1 MRQIALD
8 TETTGL
14 EVKDGHR
21 ILEIGCVEIID
32 RSISERTFYS
42 KVNPKREVDEGAR
55 RVHGYT
61 WEMLK
66 GSPLF
71 GDVCDEFLEFAK
83 GSEVLIHNASFDLGF
98 LDAELAHLNCGTFIE
113 ETSCTIVDTL
123 ELAKT
128 VHVGSSYAL
137 NALSDYYQID
147 RSHRKL
153 HGALID
159 ADLLAQVYLAMT
171 SGQTSM
177 FFSGEVKVDRHGHE
191 VAALNKEEVLSDEG
205 LVVIKATE
213 DELRRHQ
220 QFMAAQFAK
229 QP

>member
-14 EVKDGHR
+14 EVGDGHR

-32 RSISERTFYS
+32 RGISERTFYS
-42 KVNPKREVDEGAR
+42 KVNPKREVSEGAR

-71 GDVCDEFLEFAK
+71 GSVCDEFLEFAQ
-83 GSEVLIHNASFDLGF
+83 GSEVLIHNAPFDLGF
-98 LDAELAHLNCGTFIE
+98 LDAELARLNRGTFIQ
-113 ETSCTIVDTL
+113 ETGCTIVDTL
-123 ELAKT
+123 ELAKK

-137 NALSDYYQID
+137 NALSDHYQID
-147 RSHRKL
+147 RSHREL

-171 SGQTSM
+171 SGQTSIS
-177 FFSGEVKVDRHGHE
+177 FAGEPQVDKHE
-191 VAALNKEEVLSDEG
+191 VVAADEEEVVLSDEG
-205 LVVIKATE
+205 LIVIKATE
-213 DELRRHQ
+213 DELRRHE
-220 QFMAAQFAK
+220 QFLTAKFAK
-229 QP
+229 QS

>member
-32 RSISERTFYS
+32 RSIGEQTFYS
-42 KVNPKREVDEGAR
+42 KVNPKREVEEGAR

-71 GDVCDEFLEFAK
+71 GDICDEFLEFVQ
-83 GSEVLIHNASFDLGF
+83 GSEVLMHNAPFDLGF
-98 LDAELAHLNCGTFIE
+98 LDAELARLNRGTFVE
-113 ETSCTIVDTL
+113 ETGCTVVDTL
-123 ELAKT
+123 EFAKT

-171 SGQTSM
+171 SGQTSIS
-177 FFSGEVKVDRHGHE
+177 FVGEPEVDKRE
-191 VAALNKEEVLSDEG
+191 VVATKKEEVLSDEG
-205 LVVIKATE
+205 LIVIEATE
-213 DELRRHQ
+213 SELSRHE
-220 QFMAAQFAK
+220 QFCEIFAK
-229 QP
+229 P

>member
-32 RSISERTFYS
+32 RSISEQTFYS
-42 KVNPKREVDEGAR
+42 KIDPKREVDEGAR

-71 GDVCDEFLEFAK
+71 GNVCDEFLDFVR

-98 LDAELAHLNCGTFIE
+98 LDAELARTKRGTFIE
-113 ETSCTIVDTL
+113 ETGCTIVDTL

-147 RSHRKL
+147 RSHREL

-171 SGQTSM
+171 SGQTSI
-177 FFSGEVKVDRHGHE
+177 FFAGEVKDDEDR
-191 VAALNKEEVLSDEG
+191 VVVTNDEEVLSDEG
-205 LVVIKATE
+205 LIVIEATA
-213 DELRRHQ
+213 DELRRHE
-220 QFMAAQFAK
+220 QFMAAKFARHS
-229 QP
+229 

>member
-21 ILEIGCVEIID
+21 ILEIGCVEIIG
-32 RSISERTFYS
+32 RNIGEQTFYS
-42 KVNPKREVDEGAR
+42 KVNPEREVEEGAR

-71 GDVCDEFLEFAK
+71 GNVCDKFLEFVK
-83 GSEVLIHNASFDLGF
+83 GSEVLMHNAPFDLGF
-98 LDAELAHLNCGTFIE
+98 LDAELARLNRGTFIQ
-113 ETSCTIVDTL
+113 ETGCTIVDTL
-123 ELAKT
+123 EFAKT
-128 VHVGSSYAL
+128 VHIGSSYAL

-171 SGQTSM
+171 SGQTSIS
-177 FFSGEVKVDRHGHE
+177 FAGEAKVDRGE
-191 VAALNKEEVLSDEG
+191 VATANDEGVLSDEG
-205 LVVIKATE
+205 LIVIEATE
-213 DELRRHQ
+213 DELRRHE
-220 QFMAAQFAK
+220 QFCETFAK
-229 QP
+229 H

>member
-8 TETTGL
+8 TETTGI
-14 EVKDGHR
+14 EPKDGHR
-21 ILEIGCVEIID
+21 ILEIGCVEIIG
-32 RSISERTFYS
+32 RSISGQTFYS
-42 KVNPKREVDEGAR
+42 KLNPEREVDEGAR
-55 RVHGYT
+55 RVHGYN

-71 GDVCDEFLEFAK
+71 SGVCDEFLEFVR

-98 LDAELAHLNCGTFIE
+98 LNAELARLNRDTFLE
-113 ETSCTIVDTL
+113 ETGCISVDTL
-123 ELAKT
+123 ELARKMHIG
-128 VHVGSSYAL
+128 VSCSL

-171 SGQTSM
+171 SGQTSIS
-177 FFSGEVKVDRHGHE
+177 FAGEAKTDKHAVATVDEGE
-191 VAALNKEEVLSDEG
+191 TLSDEG
-205 LVVIKATE
+205 MIVIEATK
-213 DELRRHQ
+213 DELRRHT
-220 QFMAAQFAK
+220 QFMTAQLEK
-229 QP
+229 N

>member
-8 TETTGL
+8 TETTGIDA
-14 EVKDGHR
+14 KDGHR
-21 ILEIGCVEIID
+21 ILEIGCVEIIG
-32 RSISERTFYS
+32 RSISEQTFHS
-42 KVNPKREVDEGAR
+42 KVNPEREVREGAR

-71 GDVCDEFLEFAK
+71 GSICDKFLEFVK

-98 LDAELAHLNCGTFIE
+98 LDAELARLDRGTFIE
-113 ETSCTIVDTL
+113 ETGCTIVDTV
-123 ELAKT
+123 ELAKAM
-128 VHVGSSYAL
+128 HVGSSYSL

-171 SGQTSM
+171 SGQTSIS
-177 FFSGEVKVDRHGHE
+177 FFGEAEVDKHE
-191 VAALNKEEVLSDEG
+191 VASADEKEILSDEG
-205 LVVIKATE
+205 LVVIEASD

-220 QFMAAQFAK
+220 QFVTAQLEK
-229 QP
+229 H